1 MIKKAY
7 QTPTTNVVKHQH
19 QTHILAGSGPDTLQG
34 PNTSGNGSEESD
46 YYDLE

>member
-7 QTPTTNVVKHQH
+7 QKPTINVVKLQH
-19 QTHILAGSGPDTLQG
+19 QTHILAGSIQTLQG
-34 PNTSGNGSEESD
+34 PNTSGNGSQESD

>member
-7 QTPTTNVVKHQH
+7 QKPTINVVKLQH
-19 QTHILAGSGPDTLQG
+19 KTHSLAGSIQTLQG

-46 YYDLE
+46 YYDLQ

>member
-7 QTPTTNVVKHQH
+7 QKPSINVVKLQH
-19 QTHILAGSGPDTLQG
+19 KTYILVGSIQTLQG

>member
-7 QTPTTNVVKHQH
+7 QKPTINVVKLQH
-19 QTHILAGSGPDTLQG
+19 KTHILTGSIQTLQG